1 CAGLITGGADDIA
14 RLARDTFA
22 GDATMPA
29 VDAYRQIIEGAD
41 ATDAGR
47 LGAAVN
53 LQSIVTTFTYRDR
66 SVLLGGDMQ
75 FADPQVDDPAITAG
89 IAQLRKTIAEEPPFT
104 MAKLS
109 HHGSNN
115 AFDEQMLGE
124 MRTKYI
130 GICAGSG
137 SRRHPNK
144 ATLDILQAN

>member
-1 CAGLITGGADDIA
+1 
-14 RLARDTFA
+14 
-22 GDATMPA
+22 
-29 VDAYRQIIEGAD
+29 
-41 ATDAGR
+41 
-47 LGAAVN
+47 
-53 LQSIVTTFTYRDR
+53 
-66 SVLLGGDMQ
+66 
-75 FADPQVDDPAITAG
+75 
-89 IAQLRKTIAEEPPFT
+89 PPFT

-144 ATLDILQAN
+144 ATLDILQANAATVTWARTDHNGQSTFDLTPTIPKVTVTTGELNDPVPNTPDTSAPT